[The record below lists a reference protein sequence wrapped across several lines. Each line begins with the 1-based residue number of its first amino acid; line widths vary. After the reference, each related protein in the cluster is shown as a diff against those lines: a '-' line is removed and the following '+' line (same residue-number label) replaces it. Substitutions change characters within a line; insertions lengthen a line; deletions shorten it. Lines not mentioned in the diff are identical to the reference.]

1 MLTKASI
8 SELEKT
14 NSNINKAYAGIKSND
29 IPKIYICAGNGF
41 RNKDDFTEYTEWI
54 NDRQKE
60 LGMEIISEEPND
72 EVINNNIE
80 AMKQWHNERIKPYTD
95 LLGNTEIVLLPGDHM
110 IFQQKPDELAE
121 IIKSFIEDLDKNRTA
136 QQLPVEK

>member
-8 SELEKT
+8 SELEET

-121 IIKSFIEDLDKNRTA
+121 IIKSFIEVLDKNRTA